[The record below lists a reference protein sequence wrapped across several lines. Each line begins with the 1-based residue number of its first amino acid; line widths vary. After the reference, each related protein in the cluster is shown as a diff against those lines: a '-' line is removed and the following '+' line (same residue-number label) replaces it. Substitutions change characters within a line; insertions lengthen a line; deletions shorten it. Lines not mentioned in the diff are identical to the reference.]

1 MKAKGMDLRTSAQ
14 VTRDKRDADICKAY
28 AKIREAQPL
37 VSRNK
42 VLLAVAKE
50 YGLVGMTVKLILRKN
65 NAYN

>member
-1 MKAKGMDLRTSAQ
+1 MKKDLRTEAQ
-14 VTRDKRDADICKAY
+14 AMRQKRDDAIVKMY
-28 AKIREAQPL
+28 TTLREQQPL
-37 VSRNK
+37 VSRNR

>member
-1 MKAKGMDLRTSAQ
+1 MKKDLRTELQAQ
-14 VTRDKRDADICKAY
+14 RQKRDADIVKMY
-28 AKIREAQPL
+28 ATLRAQQPL
-37 VSRNK
+37 VSRNR

>member
-1 MKAKGMDLRTSAQ
+1 MKAERVDLRTSTQ
-14 VTRDKRDADICKAY
+14 VQRDKRDAEICKAY
-28 AKIREAQPL
+28 ARIREAQPL
-37 VSRNK
+37 VSRNR

>member
-1 MKAKGMDLRTSAQ
+1 MKKDLRTELQAQ
-14 VTRDKRDADICKAY
+14 RDKRDSDICKMYSTLRAQ
-28 AKIREAQPL
+28 QPL
-37 VSRNK
+37 VSRNR